1 MEEYSKGLIWVKEIN
16 RNTLKLNLKYIEISP
31 KLGEVSDFVVIK
43 MQSSDCRIL
52 KAKFK
57 TSLSA
62 G

>member
-1 MEEYSKGLIWVKEIN
+1 MEEYSKSLIWVEEIN